1 MITKRKL
8 SYNTAQDMYSITI
21 PKEMV
26 IGFLNNNPESK
37 EKDMEVYVTL
47 NGSDIGTF
55 TAKTTIENIRIP
67 NEVIQK

>member
-26 IGFLNNNPESK
+26 IGFLNNNPKSK
-37 EKDMEVYVTL
+37 EEDMEVFVTL

-55 TAKTTIENIRIP
+55 TAKTSVEKKHV
-67 NEVIQK
+67 EVIQK

>member
-26 IGFLNNNPESK
+26 KKIWKFL
-37 EKDMEVYVTL
+37 L
-47 NGSDIGTF
+47 
-55 TAKTTIENIRIP
+55 R
-67 NEVIQK
+67 